1 MQKTQVT
8 HEEYAALS
16 QLHLVDSTESEP
28 HSSDTL
34 SRFVEQYNAEQI
46 QIEQQAQIHALYKQ
60 NTQDEIAILK
70 SKLEA
75 EKRFNAD
82 LQDQAK
88 QDAIDLN
95 RAAKAVEN
103 GVKIASQTT
112 ALNNTIASLQS
123 QLKTAQEKVR
133 ELNQLNPKKLKEQI
147 KRVKEATEKSQAR
160 CSKLEL
166 EAKEYRKEI
175 AHLSEQRNIAVNKV
189 AELKHKLDHNTGA
202 GLYHNGE
209 HHLIIWPQ
217 KTKMQREDGTQF
229 ESRSLLYLH
238 QSGRGGLITHDPQ
251 DGAQLCAAPKGG
263 LRPSKAA
270 LDFAQT
276 WLSQVNDIQNG
287 VVTDADMIPVNFNA
301 DHQPANKE

>member
-16 QLHLVDSTESEP
+16 QLHLVENTDSEP

-103 GVKIASQTT
+103 GVKIANQTT

-175 AHLSEQRNIAVNKV
+175 THLTEQRNIAVNKV

-263 LRPSKAA
+263 LRPSKLT
-270 LDFAQT
+270 LDFAQN

-301 DHQPANKE
+301 DHQPAE

>member
-16 QLHLVDSTESEP
+16 QLHLVESTDSEP

-123 QLKTAQEKVR
+123 QLKTAHEKVR

-147 KRVKEATEKSQAR
+147 KRVKEANEKSQAR

-175 AHLSEQRNIAVNKV
+175 THLTEQRNIAVNKV

-287 VVTDADMIPVNFNA
+287 EMTDADMIPVNFNA
-301 DHQPANKE
+301 DHQPAK

>member
-1 MQKTQVT
+1 MQKTQVNSQ
-8 HEEYAALS
+8 ERDALS
-16 QLHLVDSTESEP
+16 QLHLVDNSECEA

-34 SRFVEQYNAEQI
+34 TKFVEQYNAEQI
-46 QIEQQAQIHALYKQ
+46 QQEQQATIHALYRQ
-60 NTQDEIAILK
+60 NTSDEIAILK

-75 EKRFNAD
+75 EKRFNAE

-103 GVKIASQTT
+103 GVKIATQVT
-112 ALNNTIASLQS
+112 ALNNSNAALQS
-123 QLKTAQEKVR
+123 QLKTAHEKVQ
-133 ELNQLNPKKLKEQI
+133 ELNQFNPKKLKEQI
-147 KRVKEATEKSQAR
+147 KRVKEASVKTQAR

-175 AHLSEQRNIAVNKV
+175 AHLSDQRTMAVNKV
-189 AELKHKLDHNTGA
+189 MELKQQLEHNTGA

-238 QSGRGGLITHDPQ
+238 QSGRGGLLTHDPLN
-251 DGAQLCAAPKGG
+251 GAQLCSAPKGG
-263 LRPSKAA
+263 LRPNKDT
-270 LDFAQT
+270 LEFAQN

-287 VVTDADMIPVNFNA
+287 TVTDADMIPVNFNA
-301 DHQPANKE
+301 ELQPANKE

>member
-8 HEEYAALS
+8 HEEHAALS
-16 QLHLVDSTESEP
+16 QLHLVDSTESEA

-34 SRFVEQYNAEQI
+34 TRFVEQYNAEQI
-46 QIEQQAQIHALYKQ
+46 QAEQQAQIHALYKQ

-75 EKRFNAD
+75 EKRFNTE

-103 GVKIASQTT
+103 GVKIATQVT

-160 CSKLEL
+160 CGKLEI

-175 AHLSEQRNIAVNKV
+175 AHLSEQRNMAVNKV
-189 AELKHKLDHNTGA
+189 AELKQKLEHNTGA
-202 GLYHNGE
+202 GVYHNGE
-209 HHLIIWPQ
+209 HPLIIWPQ

-301 DHQPANKE
+301 DLQPAEND

>member
-8 HEEYAALS
+8 HEEHAALS
-16 QLHLVDSTESEP
+16 QLHLVDNTEDNA

-34 SRFVEQYNAEQI
+34 TKFVEQYNAEQI
-46 QIEQQAQIHALYKQ
+46 QFEQQAQIHAIYRQ
-60 NTQDEIAILK
+60 NSQDEIAILK

-75 EKRFNAD
+75 EKRFTAK
-82 LQDQAK
+82 LQDDAK

-95 RAAKAVEN
+95 RAAEAVEN
-103 GVKIASQTT
+103 GVKIATQVT
-112 ALNNTIASLQS
+112 ALNNTIFSLQS

-175 AHLSEQRNIAVNKV
+175 AHLSEQRNMAVNKV
-189 AELKHKLDHNTGA
+189 AELKQKLEHNTGA
-202 GLYHNGE
+202 GVYHNGE

-263 LRPSKAA
+263 LRPNKDTLS
-270 LDFAQT
+270 FAQT

-287 VVTDADMIPVNFNA
+287 VVTDADMISVNFNA
-301 DHQPANKE
+301 DLKAGE

>member
-1 MQKTQVT
+1 M
-8 HEEYAALS
+8 
-16 QLHLVDSTESEP
+16 
-28 HSSDTL
+28 
-34 SRFVEQYNAEQI
+34 
-46 QIEQQAQIHALYKQ
+46 
-60 NTQDEIAILK
+60 
-70 SKLEA
+70 
-75 EKRFNAD
+75 
-82 LQDQAK
+82 
-88 QDAIDLN
+88 
-95 RAAKAVEN
+95 
-103 GVKIASQTT
+103 
-112 ALNNTIASLQS
+112 
-123 QLKTAQEKVR
+123 R

-147 KRVKEATEKSQAR
+147 KRVKEANEKSQAR

-175 AHLSEQRNIAVNKV
+175 THLTEQRNIAVNKV

-263 LRPSKAA
+263 LRPSKLT
-270 LDFAQT
+270 LDFAQN

-301 DHQPANKE
+301 DHQPAE

>member
-8 HEEYAALS
+8 HEEHDALS
-16 QLHLVDSTESEP
+16 QLHLVDSTEDNA

-34 SRFVEQYNAEQI
+34 TRFVEQYNAEQI
-46 QIEQQAQIHALYKQ
+46 QAEQQAQIHAIYRQ

-75 EKRFNAD
+75 EKRFTAK
-82 LQDQAK
+82 LQDDAK

-103 GVKIASQTT
+103 GVKIATQVT

-133 ELNQLNPKKLKEQI
+133 ELNQLNPKKLKAQI
-147 KRVKEATEKSQAR
+147 KRVKEANLKAQTR
-160 CSKLEL
+160 CDKLEL

-175 AHLSEQRNIAVNKV
+175 AHLSEQRNMAVNKV
-189 AELKHKLDHNTGA
+189 AELKQKLEHNTGA
-202 GLYHNGE
+202 GVYHNGE

-301 DHQPANKE
+301 ELQPAE

>member
-1 MQKTQVT
+1 MQKTQVNSQ
-8 HEEYAALS
+8 ERDALS
-16 QLHLVDSTESEP
+16 QLHLVESTDSEP

-34 SRFVEQYNAEQI
+34 TKFVEQYNAEQI
-46 QIEQQAQIHALYKQ
+46 EQEQQATIHALYRQ
-60 NTQDEIAILK
+60 NTSDEIAILK

-75 EKRFNAD
+75 EKRFNAE

-103 GVKIASQTT
+103 GVKLASQTT

-160 CSKLEL
+160 CSKLEI

-263 LRPSKAA
+263 LRPSKAT
-270 LDFAQT
+270 LEFAQN

-287 VVTDADMIPVNFNA
+287 VVTGADMIPVNFNA
-301 DHQPANKE
+301 DHQPAE

>member
-1 MQKTQVT
+1 MQKTQVNSQ
-8 HEEYAALS
+8 ERDALS
-16 QLHLVDSTESEP
+16 QLHLVDNSECEA

-34 SRFVEQYNAEQI
+34 TKFVEQYNAEQI
-46 QIEQQAQIHALYKQ
+46 EQEQQATIHALYRQ
-60 NTQDEIAILK
+60 NTSDEIAILK
-70 SKLEA
+70 SQLDA
-75 EKRFNAD
+75 EKRFTAQ

-88 QDAIDLN
+88 QDTIDLN

-123 QLKTAQEKVR
+123 QLKTAHEKVQ

-147 KRVKEATEKSQAR
+147 KRVKEATQKAQAR
-160 CSKLEL
+160 CDKLEL

-175 AHLSEQRNIAVNKV
+175 AHLSDQRTHAVNKV
-189 AELKHKLDHNTGA
+189 IELKHKLEHNTGA

-238 QSGRGGLITHDPQ
+238 QSGRGGLITHDLQ

-263 LRPSKAA
+263 LRPSKNT
-270 LDFAQT
+270 LDFAQI
-276 WLSQVNDIQNG
+276 WLRQVNDIQNG

-301 DHQPANKE
+301 DLQPAE

>member
-16 QLHLVDSTESEP
+16 QLHLVDSTDSEP

-103 GVKIASQTT
+103 GVKIANQTT

-160 CSKLEL
+160 CSKLEI

-175 AHLSEQRNIAVNKV
+175 THLTEQRNIAVNKV

-263 LRPSKAA
+263 LRPNKDTLS
-270 LDFAQT
+270 FAQN

-287 VVTDADMIPVNFNA
+287 VVTDADMIPVNFNTDLNA
-301 DHQPANKE
+301 AK

>member
-1 MQKTQVT
+1 MQKTQVNSQ
-8 HEEYAALS
+8 ERDALS
-16 QLHLVDSTESEP
+16 QLHLVDNTDTEA

-34 SRFVEQYNAEQI
+34 TKFVQQYNAEQI
-46 QIEQQAQIHALYKQ
+46 QQEQQATIHALYRQ
-60 NTQDEIAILK
+60 NTSDEIAILK

-75 EKRFNAD
+75 EKRFNAE

-95 RAAKAVEN
+95 RAAVAVEN

-123 QLKTAQEKVR
+123 QLKTAHEKVR

-147 KRVKEATEKSQAR
+147 KRQSEANEKAQGR
-160 CSKLEL
+160 NKKLEI
-166 EAKEYRKEI
+166 EKKELKAEVKV
-175 AHLSEQRNIAVNKV
+175 LKEQRNIAVNKV
-189 AELKHKLDHNTGA
+189 AELQHKLEHNTGA

-238 QSGRGGLITHDPQ
+238 QSGRGGLISHDPKN
-251 DGAQLCAAPKGG
+251 GAQLCAAPKGG
-263 LRPSKAA
+263 LRPSKDT
-270 LDFAQT
+270 LDFAQI
-276 WLSQVNDIQNG
+276 WLRQVNEVQNG
-287 VVTDADMIPVNFNA
+287 IITDANMIPVNFNA
-301 DHQPANKE
+301 QLQPAE

>member
-1 MQKTQVT
+1 MQKTQVNSQ
-8 HEEYAALS
+8 ERDALS
-16 QLHLVDSTESEP
+16 QLHLVDNTDTEA

-34 SRFVEQYNAEQI
+34 TKFVQQYNAEQI
-46 QIEQQAQIHALYKQ
+46 QQEQQATIHALYRQ
-60 NTQDEIAILK
+60 NTSDEIAILK

-75 EKRFNAD
+75 EKRFNAE

-95 RAAKAVEN
+95 RAAVAVEH

-123 QLKTAQEKVR
+123 QLKTAHEKVR

-147 KRVKEATEKSQAR
+147 KRQSEANEKAQGR
-160 CSKLEL
+160 NKKLEI
-166 EAKEYRKEI
+166 EKKELKAEVKV
-175 AHLSEQRNIAVNKV
+175 LKDQRNIAVNKV
-189 AELKHKLDHNTGA
+189 AELQHKLEHNTGA

-238 QSGRGGLITHDPQ
+238 QSGRGGLISHDPQ

-263 LRPSKAA
+263 LRPSKDT
-270 LDFAQT
+270 LDFAQN
-276 WLSQVNDIQNG
+276 WLRQVNEVQNG
-287 VVTDADMIPVNFNA
+287 LVTDADMIPVNFNA
-301 DHQPANKE
+301 QLQPAE

>member
-46 QIEQQAQIHALYKQ
+46 QAEQQTQIHALYKQ

-112 ALNNTIASLQS
+112 ALNNTITSLQS
-123 QLKTAQEKVR
+123 QLKTAHEKVR

-147 KRVKEATEKSQAR
+147 KRVKEANEKSQAR

-175 AHLSEQRNIAVNKV
+175 THLTEQRNIAVNKV

-263 LRPSKAA
+263 LRPSKLT
-270 LDFAQT
+270 LDFAQN

-301 DHQPANKE
+301 DHQPAK

>member
-46 QIEQQAQIHALYKQ
+46 QAEQQTQIHALYKQ

-123 QLKTAQEKVR
+123 QLKTAHEKVR

-147 KRVKEATEKSQAR
+147 KRVKEANEKSQAR

-175 AHLSEQRNIAVNKV
+175 THLTEQRNIAVNKV

-263 LRPSKAA
+263 LRPSKLT
-270 LDFAQT
+270 LDFAQN

-301 DHQPANKE
+301 DLQPANKE

>member
-8 HEEYAALS
+8 HEENAAPS
-16 QLHLVDSTESEP
+16 QLHLVDNTESEP

-46 QIEQQAQIHALYKQ
+46 QAEQQTQIHALYKQ

-123 QLKTAQEKVR
+123 QLKTAHEKVR

-147 KRVKEATEKSQAR
+147 KRVKEANEKSQAR

-175 AHLSEQRNIAVNKV
+175 THLTEQRNIAVNKV

-238 QSGRGGLITHDPQ
+238 QSGRGGLIAQDPKN
-251 DGAQLCAAPKGG
+251 GAQLCAAPKGG
-263 LRPSKAA
+263 LRPSKAT
-270 LDFAQT
+270 LDFAQN
-276 WLSQVNDIQNG
+276 WLCQVNDIQNG
-287 VVTDADMIPVNFNA
+287 EMTDADMIPVNFNA
-301 DHQPANKE
+301 DHQPAK

>member
-1 MQKTQVT
+1 MQKTQVNSQ
-8 HEEYAALS
+8 ERDALS
-16 QLHLVDSTESEP
+16 QLHLVDNSECEA

-34 SRFVEQYNAEQI
+34 TKFVQQYNAEQI
-46 QIEQQAQIHALYKQ
+46 QQEQQATIHALYRQ
-60 NTQDEIAILK
+60 NTSDEIAILK

-75 EKRFNAD
+75 EKRFNAE

-123 QLKTAQEKVR
+123 QLKTAHEKVR

-147 KRVKEATEKSQAR
+147 KRQSEANEKAQGR
-160 CSKLEL
+160 NKKLEI
-166 EAKEYRKEI
+166 EKKELKAEVKVLRD
-175 AHLSEQRNIAVNKV
+175 QRNIAVNKV
-189 AELKHKLDHNTGA
+189 AELQHKLEHNTGA

-238 QSGRGGLITHDPQ
+238 QSGRGGLISHDPKN
-251 DGAQLCAAPKGG
+251 GAQLCAAPKGG
-263 LRPSKAA
+263 LRPSKDT
-270 LDFAQT
+270 LDFAQI
-276 WLSQVNDIQNG
+276 WLRQVNEVQNG
-287 VVTDADMIPVNFNA
+287 IITDANMIPVNFNA
-301 DHQPANKE
+301 QLQPAE

>member
-1 MQKTQVT
+1 MQKTQVNSQ
-8 HEEYAALS
+8 ERDALS
-16 QLHLVDSTESEP
+16 QLHLVDNSECEA

-34 SRFVEQYNAEQI
+34 TKFVEQYNAEQI
-46 QIEQQAQIHALYKQ
+46 EQEQQATIHALYRQ
-60 NTQDEIAILK
+60 NTSDEIAILK

-75 EKRFNAD
+75 EKRFNAE

-123 QLKTAQEKVR
+123 QLKTAQEKVQ

-147 KRVKEATEKSQAR
+147 KRVKEATQKAQAR
-160 CSKLEL
+160 CDKLEL

-175 AHLSEQRNIAVNKV
+175 AHLSDQRTHAVNKV
-189 AELKHKLDHNTGA
+189 IELKHKLEHNTGA

-263 LRPSKAA
+263 LRPSKNT
-270 LDFAQT
+270 LEFAQN
-276 WLSQVNDIQNG
+276 WLRQVNDIQNG

-301 DHQPANKE
+301 DLQPAE